1 MSLLLFA
8 EDRLGRR
15 ENQNVE
21 RRWPHL
27 AKGTTVRMWR
37 RTTTILFVL
46 ILGGFGIVIASLFR
60 LQIVQGEELEARAV
74 NQQTQDT
81 VLNAQRGTI
90 YDCNMTVLAKS
101 ASVWKVIANPNY
113 IKTDEAKQ
121 QIAAGLAKILD
132 LDESEVLQKLQKKTY
147 YVKIAGEVETDVKDE
162 ILKFKEENDLG
173 YAITLE
179 EDYKRY
185 YPEGDSAAVVL
196 GFTNAEHQGVTGVE
210 GSYNDYLSGTAGKLV
225 TARNARGSDMPFQY
239 EQKVEAQ
246 NGCSLVLTI
255 DENIQR
261 ILENAVEDA
270 AAACGARNRACGI
283 VMNVKTG
290 AILGMTVSEDFDPNE
305 PYVITNKET
314 AKEIEKLEGE
324 EKSEALREA
333 QEQQWR
339 NKCISDTYNP
349 GSVFKMLT
357 SCMGIEEGVIT
368 EDSPFTCTGHYQVA
382 DRSIGC
388 WRTAGHGSE
397 TFQQGLSNS
406 CNPVFMQVAERLGAD
421 TFFRYFEGF
430 GMTQKTGIDL
440 IGESTSIYYDAAGL
454 GPTQLATSSF
464 GQSFRVT
471 PIQMI
476 TAAAAVANGGYL
488 VQPHVVSQILDDEG
502 NIVKTIDT
510 SVKRQVVSEDT
521 SRRVSSMLQYTA
533 TVGTAKNGYVAGYRV
548 AGKTGTSEK
557 IDEWNAQGRKGD
569 KKYIASYCGYA
580 PADDPEIVMLVFFD
594 EPLSQ
599 EGQVFG
605 SAIAGP
611 VFAEVMSQA
620 LPYLGI
626 EPQYTEEELTK
637 LDAKTPSVTGDTV
650 KTAKEKIMSQS
661 LSSKVYGDGDTVISQ
676 IPAAGDTIPKG
687 GTVMLFTDESS
698 EEEMVEVPNLVGLN
712 LSQANTAAS
721 DAGLNISISG
731 AALTGSNAV
740 SDTQSIKEGEKVP
753 PGTVVEV
760 NFVELDTVH

>member
-1 MSLLLFA
+1 
-8 EDRLGRR
+8 
-15 ENQNVE
+15 
-21 RRWPHL
+21 
-27 AKGTTVRMWR
+27 
-37 RTTTILFVL
+37 
-46 ILGGFGIVIASLFR
+46 
-60 LQIVQGEELEARAV
+60 
-74 NQQTQDT
+74 
-81 VLNAQRGTI
+81 
-90 YDCNMTVLAKS
+90 
-101 ASVWKVIANPNY
+101 
-113 IKTDEAKQ
+113 
-121 QIAAGLAKILD
+121 
-132 LDESEVLQKLQKKTY
+132 
-147 YVKIAGEVETDVKDE
+147 
-162 ILKFKEENDLG
+162 
-173 YAITLE
+173 
-179 EDYKRY
+179 
-185 YPEGDSAAVVL
+185 
-196 GFTNAEHQGVTGVE
+196 
-210 GSYNDYLSGTAGKLV
+210 
-225 TARNARGSDMPFQY
+225 
-239 EQKVEAQ
+239 
-246 NGCSLVLTI
+246 
-255 DENIQR
+255 
-261 ILENAVEDA
+261 
-270 AAACGARNRACGI
+270 
-283 VMNVKTG
+283 
-290 AILGMTVSEDFDPNE
+290 
-305 PYVITNKET
+305 
-314 AKEIEKLEGE
+314 
-324 EKSEALREA
+324 
-333 QEQQWR
+333 
-339 NKCISDTYNP
+339 
-349 GSVFKMLT
+349 
-357 SCMGIEEGVIT
+357 
-368 EDSPFTCTGHYQVA
+368 
-382 DRSIGC
+382 
-388 WRTAGHGSE
+388 
-397 TFQQGLSNS
+397 
-406 CNPVFMQVAERLGAD
+406 
-421 TFFRYFEGF
+421 
-430 GMTQKTGIDL
+430 
-440 IGESTSIYYDAAGL
+440 
-454 GPTQLATSSF
+454 
-464 GQSFRVT
+464 
-471 PIQMI
+471 MI

-557 IDEWNAQGRKGD
+557 IDEWNAQGRKGE

-620 LPYLGI
+620 LPYLGV